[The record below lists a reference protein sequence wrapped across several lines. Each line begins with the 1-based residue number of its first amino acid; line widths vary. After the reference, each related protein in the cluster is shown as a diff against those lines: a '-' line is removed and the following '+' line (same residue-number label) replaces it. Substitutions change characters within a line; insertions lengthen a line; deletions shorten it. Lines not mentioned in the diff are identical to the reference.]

1 MCGRHGGNKRDAC
14 PEPGVRRALHDGD
27 PEPMRTIGR
36 LFVELDVTSLELTH
50 ACPIKAWV
58 VMQGN
63 RNLEILGS

>member
-1 MCGRHGGNKRDAC
+1 
-14 PEPGVRRALHDGD
+14 
-27 PEPMRTIGR
+27 MRTIGR